1 MQIPLFSLYS
11 IVLIVIAYLLGSIPV
26 GLIVA
31 RLMGGADP
39 RKSGSGN
46 IGATNIVRTLGKG
59 AGVVTLIGDMAKG
72 AGPVFYALYYLGN
85 AGGPNLVSLVALAT
99 VCGHIFPVYLGFK
112 GGKGV
117 ATALGVLVVV
127 SPLAALICAAVFGV
141 IVFFTR
147 YVSLGSMYA
156 AVTMPLAL
164 ALVPGKLYFVPVSV
178 LIAMLIVFK
187 HKDNIKRL
195 RERTENRLGAA
206 KIDSHTDE

>member
-1 MQIPLFSLYS
+1 MPLFSVSS
-11 IVLIVIAYLLGSIPV
+11 IALIVISYLLGSVPI
-26 GLIVA
+26 GLVVA

-39 RKSGSGN
+39 RSGGSGN
-46 IGATNIVRTLGKG
+46 IGATNINRTLGKG
-59 AGVVTLIGDMAKG
+59 AGLATLIGDMGKG
-72 AGPVFYALYYLGN
+72 AVPVYYAIYYV
-85 AGGPNLVSLVALAT
+85 GGPDLISLVALAAI
-99 VCGHIFPVYLGFK
+99 VGHIFPIYLGFK

-117 ATALGVLVVV
+117 ATSFGVLIVV
-127 SPLAALICAAVFGV
+127 SPLAALICAVVFGA

-187 HKDNIKRL
+187 HKENIKRL
-195 RERTENRLGAA
+195 RERTENRLGAE
-206 KIDSHTDE
+206 KIESKRDE

>member
-1 MQIPLFSLYS
+1 MPPVSVYS
-11 IVLIVIAYLLGSIPV
+11 IALIVISYLLGSVPV

-39 RKSGSGN
+39 RTSGSGN
-46 IGATNIVRTLGKG
+46 IGATNINRTLGKG
-59 AGVVTLIGDMAKG
+59 AGILTLLGDMAKG
-72 AGPVFYALYYLGN
+72 AAPVFYAIHY
-85 AGGPNLVSLVALAT
+85 AGGSDLISLVALAT
-99 VCGHIFPVYLGFK
+99 VVGHIFPLYLGFK

-117 ATALGVLVVV
+117 ATALGVLIAV

-187 HKDNIKRL
+187 HKENIKRL
-195 RERTENRLGAA
+195 RERTENRLGAS
-206 KIDSHTDE
+206 KVESDRGE

>member
-1 MQIPLFSLYS
+1 MQMPSFSVYS
-11 IVLIVIAYLLGSIPV
+11 VALIVISYLLGSVPV

-31 RLMGGADP
+31 KLLKGADP
-39 RKSGSGN
+39 RSSGSGN
-46 IGATNIVRTLGKG
+46 IGATNINRTLGKG
-59 AGVVTLIGDMAKG
+59 AGIITLLGDMGKG
-72 AGPVFYALYYLGN
+72 AAPVFYAIYYV
-85 AGGPNLVSLVALAT
+85 GGADLISLVALAT
-99 VCGHIFPVYLGFK
+99 VLGHIFPLYLGFK

-117 ATALGVLVVV
+117 ATALGVLIVV
-127 SPLAALICAAVFGV
+127 SPLAALICAVVFGV

-178 LIAMLIVFK
+178 FIAMLIVFK

-195 RERTENRLGAA
+195 RERTENRLGAT
-206 KIDSHTDE
+206 KIESDTDE